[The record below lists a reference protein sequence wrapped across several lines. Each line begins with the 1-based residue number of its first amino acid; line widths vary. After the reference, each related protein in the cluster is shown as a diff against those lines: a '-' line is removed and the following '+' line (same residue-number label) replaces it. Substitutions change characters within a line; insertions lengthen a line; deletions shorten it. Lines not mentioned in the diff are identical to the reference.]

1 MNPLNRSKTIGIKV
15 SESSFETLRRVAESQ
30 GKPLGEWCRDT
41 LMQAALPPSPTPSE
55 LAMVAEITATQAI
68 LIDMLCLIGRD
79 GRLATP
85 KAQEIVDR
93 SQNEKYREAIQLLR
107 FAYSK
112 VPKLNL
118 NFFTRPEPQAK
129 AKEHAG

>member
-1 MNPLNRSKTIGIKV
+1 MNPLNRTKTIGIKV

-41 LMQAALPPSPTPSE
+41 LMKAALPPPPSPSE
-55 LAMVAEITATQAI
+55 LAMVAEITATQAV

-93 SQNEKYREAIQLLR
+93 AQNEKYREAIQLLR

-118 NFFTRPEPQAK
+118 NFLTRPEPQVK
-129 AKEHAG
+129 AKEHAD